1 MSATVPSVSYPDPVF
16 APPDWPTATA
26 DAMDAM
32 IRRYGVDA
40 AEHDPLSPPLAVFDW
55 DDTSI
60 QGDISHEALSLVEAR
75 DPRGRV
81 EAYRAA
87 CADDLHGAYREL
99 VHTLVAGR
107 TPEQVRKLALDA
119 LAVGRKQGT
128 LRFRPG
134 MAELVARMQAR
145 GWWVRV
151 ITASPTALVRPLA
164 GSYGIPPE
172 HVLGMT
178 SSMERGRY
186 LPVLEEPVPIG
197 PGKLDVVRAHLGRD
211 PLFTAG
217 DSRSDHA
224 LMSVSRYVLLRH
236 AGDDDLHQE
245 ASDRS
250 WWILDPE
257 VS

>member
-1 MSATVPSVSYPDPVF
+1 MTATVPAAPYPDPAF
-16 APPDWPTATA
+16 APADWPTPMAQA
-26 DAMDAM
+26 IDAM
-32 IRRYGVDA
+32 IRRYGVDVP
-40 AEHDPLSPPLAVFDW
+40 EHDPLRPPLAVFDW

-60 QGDISHEALSLVEAR
+60 QGDISHEALSLLEAR
-75 DPRGRV
+75 DPRGQV

-87 CADDLHGAYREL
+87 CAEDLYAAYREL

-107 TPEQVRKLALDA
+107 TPEQVRKLAIEA
-119 LAVGRKQGT
+119 LAVGREQGR
-128 LRFRPG
+128 LRLRPG

-151 ITASPTALVRPLA
+151 VTASPAVLVQPLA

-197 PGKLDVVRAHLGRD
+197 PGKLEVVRARLGRD

-224 LMSVSRYVLLRH
+224 LMAVSRYVLLRH
-236 AGDDDLHQE
+236 AGDDDLHRE
-245 ASDRS
+245 ASDRG
-250 WWILDPE
+250 WWILDSE